1 MKITGST
8 ELYAVLGNPVRHSM
22 SPILQNSW
30 IQAHGFNA
38 LYVALPVEPE
48 NFETALQGLAAS
60 DVCGL
65 NITTPFKE
73 RAAAAAL
80 QHSDRVRLVGAANCL
95 TLDRAGRG
103 YDANNTD
110 GDGLVADLDSRAAQ
124 WRSLE
129 GHIVVLG
136 AGGAAR
142 SILAALSA
150 HSDKGIC
157 VINRDQARAQKI
169 ADQLNSQQ
177 IRVGT
182 WQDLSQHLA
191 NASLVINATSQG
203 LNNHSPFSPD
213 FSPTHPDAIIYDTI
227 YSPRMTAYLESAKS
241 YKRRYLDGLGMLA
254 GQGAL
259 AFQHWFGVLPNLQD
273 GLNTLEKALTA

>member
-1 MKITGST
+1 MKTTGST

-22 SPILQNSW
+22 SPVLQNAW
-30 IQAHGFNA
+30 IQAHGFKA
-38 LYVALPVEPE
+38 LYVALPVEPD
-48 NFETALQGLAAS
+48 NFEVALQGLAAS

-80 QHSDRVRLVGAANCL
+80 RQSDRVKLVGAANCL

-110 GDGLVADLDSRAAQ
+110 GDGLVADLDARASD
-124 WRSLE
+124 WRE
-129 GHIVVLG
+129 RAGQIVVLG

-150 HSDKGIC
+150 HSQKPIH
-157 VINRDQARAQKI
+157 VINRDQDRAQQI
-169 ADQLNSQQ
+169 ANQLNPEQ
-177 IRVGT
+177 IQVGT
-182 WQDLSQHLA
+182 WQELPQHLA
-191 NASLVINATSQG
+191 DASLVINATSQG
-203 LNNHSPFSPD
+203 LNNQSPFSPD
-213 FSPTHPDAIIYDTI
+213 FSPTQPDAVIYDTI
-227 YSPRMTAYLESAKS
+227 YSPRMTAYLESAKAS
-241 YKRRYLDGLGMLA
+241 KRRYFDGLGMLA

-259 AFQHWFGVLPNLQD
+259 AFQHWFGALPD
-273 GLNTLEKALTA
+273 IRAGLKTLEEAFAG

>member
-1 MKITGST
+1 MRVMGST

-22 SPILQNSW
+22 SPILQNAW

-38 LYVALPVEPE
+38 LYVALPVEQE
-48 NFETALQGLAAS
+48 NFEIALQGLAAS

-80 QHSDRVRLVGAANCL
+80 QQSDRVKLVGAANCL
-95 TLDRAGRG
+95 SLDRAGRG

-110 GDGLVADLDSRAAQ
+110 GDGLVADLDSRASD
-124 WRSLE
+124 WRSLD

-142 SILAALSA
+142 SILAALAA
-150 HSDKGIC
+150 HSDKEIH
-157 VINRDQARAQKI
+157 VINRGQDRAQQI
-169 ADQLNSQQ
+169 ANQLNPHQ
-177 IRVGT
+177 IQVGT
-182 WQDLSQHLA
+182 WQDLSSHLTG
-191 NASLVINATSQG
+191 ASLVINATSQG
-203 LNNHSPFSPD
+203 LNNQSPFSPD
-213 FSPTHPDAIIYDTI
+213 FSPTHSDAIIYDTI
-227 YSPRMTAYLESAKS
+227 YSPRMTAYLESAKAH
-241 YKRRYLDGLGMLA
+241 KCRYFDGLGMLA

-259 AFQHWFGVLPNLQD
+259 AFQHWFGVLPDIQE
-273 GLNTLEKALTA
+273 GLANLEKAFAA

>member
-1 MKITGST
+1 MKISGST

-22 SPILQNSW
+22 SPVLQNAW

-38 LYVALPVEPE
+38 LYVALPVELAD
-48 NFETALQGLAAS
+48 FEAALQGLAAS

-73 RAAAAAL
+73 RAAQAAL
-80 QHSDRVRLVGAANCL
+80 RQSDRVKLVGAANCL
-95 TLDRAGRG
+95 SLDRAGRG

-110 GDGLVADLDSRAAQ
+110 GDGLVVDLDARASD
-124 WRSLE
+124 WRDSP

-150 HSDKGIC
+150 HSQTAIC
-157 VINRDQARAQKI
+157 VINRDQDRAQKI
-169 ADQLNSQQ
+169 ANDLNPQQ
-177 IRVGT
+177 IHVGT
-182 WQDLSQHLA
+182 WQDLPQHLA
-191 NASLVINATSQG
+191 GAGLVINATSQG
-203 LNNHSPFSPD
+203 LNNQSPFSPD
-213 FSPTHPDAIIYDTI
+213 FSPTRSEAIIYDTI
-227 YSPRMTAYLESAKS
+227 YSPRMTAYLESAKAA
-241 YKRRYLDGLGMLA
+241 KRRYFDGLGMLA

-259 AFQHWFGVLPNLQD
+259 AFQHWFGVLPDVKD
-273 GLNTLEKALTA
+273 GLRTLEKAISA